1 MESTGQLP
9 PPRKT
14 ALPVFPG
21 WIAALGPGVIWL
33 ALAQGSGELIWW
45 PYLIAK
51 YGLAFLFLLIPA
63 CLLQLPLNYHIGN
76 YTLATG
82 ESIFQG
88 FIRLNRWFALFLWL
102 LMTLAFAWFGAFA
115 AAGGT
120 SLAALTGFPVGWTAQ
135 DQTLFWGYASMV
147 LFLGALLFSRRIY
160 SAIERI
166 MLMVSVVT
174 IVGLFWACLHPS
186 VVKVIPDF
194 LKGLVCPTWPPPR
207 PWDPVDTTKLLT
219 AITFAGLGGFWTL
232 FYSYWLREK
241 GAGMASQRD
250 LLSLSGAVPAE
261 SPALQSEWKRWTR
274 FLWVDGSVGVVGN
287 IVTTLMTC
295 LLAFALLHPQG
306 LLPDRYDLAV
316 VQSKFFEVQ
325 WGRIG
330 GFLFLFVAAAF
341 LADTWLATVD
351 AVSRINTDIVL
362 SFFPW
367 ARRWPARSWYL
378 VWVGWLAGVTA
389 FTMRLDQPGPLILLS
404 AVIGFVGTV
413 LFTGALFG
421 VSYSVLPRLV
431 PRAIL
436 PGRFAGFLLA
446 VSYAAYLLLAAAY
459 LFAQFSR

>member
-9 PPRKT
+9 PPRKA
-14 ALPVFPG
+14 ALPLFPG
-21 WIAALGPGVIWL
+21 WIAALGPGIIWL

-51 YGLAFLFLLIPA
+51 YGLSFLFLLIPA
-63 CLLQLPLNYHIGN
+63 CLLQLPLNFHIGN

-120 SLAALTGFPVGWTAQ
+120 SLAALTGFPAGWTAQ
-135 DQTLFWGYASMV
+135 GQTLFWGYASMA

-194 LKGLVCPTWPPPR
+194 LKGLVCPAWPPSR
-207 PWDPVDTTKLLT
+207 PWDPADTTKLLT

-241 GAGMASQRD
+241 GGGDGFAG
-250 LLSLSGAVPAE
+250 GARE
-261 SPALQSEWKRWTR
+261 
-274 FLWVDGSVGVVGN
+274 
-287 IVTTLMTC
+287 
-295 LLAFALLHPQG
+295 
-306 LLPDRYDLAV
+306 PDH
-316 VQSKFFEVQ
+316 
-325 WGRIG
+325 
-330 GFLFLFVAAAF
+330 
-341 LADTWLATVD
+341 
-351 AVSRINTDIVL
+351 
-362 SFFPW
+362 
-367 ARRWPARSWYL
+367 RRER
-378 VWVGWLAGVTA
+378 GTA
-389 FTMRLDQPGPLILLS
+389 FPQRR
-404 AVIGFVGTV
+404 
-413 LFTGALFG
+413 GA
-421 VSYSVLPRLV
+421 R
-431 PRAIL
+431 
-436 PGRFAGFLLA
+436 
-446 VSYAAYLLLAAAY
+446 
-459 LFAQFSR
+459 